1 MRKTKITK
9 TQHFVV
15 YDTTQNDLLAELV
28 VSYFDLDQKNR
39 EQILQDEK
47 QCFVLWW
54 SDNQK
59 SFYKYKSITALAE
72 LLKCHHATV
81 IHHMRTR
88 QGTLNYLENVK
99 DISDFIE
106 GNR

>member
-15 YDTTQNDLLAELV
+15 YDVTESDLLAELV

-39 EQILQDEK
+39 VQTLQDQK

-54 SDNQK
+54 YNNQK
-59 SFYKYKSITALAE
+59 SFYKYKSITAISK
-72 LLKCHHATV
+72 LLKCHHATT

-88 QGTLNYLENVK
+88 KGTLKYKENVK
-99 DISDFIE
+99 DIQDFIK
-106 GNR
+106 GYR